1 MKKLWGKLTLAKNTV
16 GGSLGN
22 YFNLLISSSH
32 KFELTSLGKR
42 KSVRGLNETSKIFG
56 PSGEQERLNCWL
68 KNRLKKV

>member
-16 GGSLGN
+16 GGNSDN
-22 YFNLLISSSH
+22 YFNFSISSSH
-32 KFELTSLGKR
+32 NVELISLGKR